1 MTPEWIYLLKAN
13 VGIALFYA
21 FYKLFCQRDTFFQ
34 WRRIALLSFL
44 GMSFVYPLLNIQHW
58 VKEQPSMY
66 ELAAYYATFM
76 DEGEHVSAPV
86 TATSEIPGILTICY
100 YLYLIGVVVLS
111 IRFLVQLLS
120 ILRMRWIGKAT
131 TLNGQC
137 IISLPC
143 YVSPFSFFQW
153 IFIHLPMLDKESQH
167 EILMHEKTHAKQ
179 WHSVDVIISE
189 IINIVCWFNPFMWL
203 LKSEIR
209 LNLEYLADN
218 KVVETSIDHKQY
230 QYHLLGLTHISKQT
244 GLYNNF
250 NVSHLKRRIIMMNK
264 KRTRTAGRIKYAL
277 FAPLAAAL
285 LLVSNIEAVARTV
298 EKVMDASEATNTV
311 PQDKPKEDQIFQIC
325 EVPPQFPGG
334 VVEWMKFL
342 SANMKYPAEAKEK
355 KQEGRV
361 IVQFIVEKDGS
372 ITNAKVVRGVSPLL
386 DQEALR
392 VVGIMPKWNPATQ
405 RGQAVRVQYT
415 LPVMFSLNGK
425 IDEMQ
430 QHQVNMKPNEKGIYN
445 LVEEPAS
452 FPGGMANCLK
462 FLSENVKYPED
473 CKKEGIQGRVIAQF
487 IIDKDGSVKDV
498 KIVRGVHPSLDK
510 EAIRVI
516 EAMPK
521 WTPGKVKGEPVK
533 CQYTL
538 PIAFKI

>member
-66 ELAAYYATFM
+66 ELATYYATFM
-76 DEGEHVSAPV
+76 DEGENISAPV
-86 TATSEIPGILTICY
+86 TATCEIPGILTICY

-111 IRFLVQLLS
+111 LRFLVQLLS

-167 EILMHEKTHAKQ
+167 EILMHEQTHAKQ

-298 EKVMDASEATNTV
+298 EKVMDAPEATNTV
-311 PQDKPKEDQIFQIC
+311 PQDKPKEDPIFQIC

-392 VVGIMPKWNPATQ
+392 VVGIMPRWNPGTQ

-425 IDEMQ
+425 TDEIQ
-430 QHQVNMKPNEKGIYN
+430 QHQVEIKPNEKGIYN
-445 LVEEPAS
+445 IVEEAAS

-473 CKKEGIQGRVIAQF
+473 CKKESIQGRVIAQF
-487 IIDKDGSVKDV
+487 IIDKDGSVIDV

-533 CQYTL
+533 SQFTL

>member
-1 MTPEWIYLLKAN
+1 
-13 VGIALFYA
+13 
-21 FYKLFCQRDTFFQ
+21 
-34 WRRIALLSFL
+34 
-44 GMSFVYPLLNIQHW
+44 
-58 VKEQPSMY
+58 
-66 ELAAYYATFM
+66 
-76 DEGEHVSAPV
+76 
-86 TATSEIPGILTICY
+86 
-100 YLYLIGVVVLS
+100 
-111 IRFLVQLLS
+111 
-120 ILRMRWIGKAT
+120 
-131 TLNGQC
+131 
-137 IISLPC
+137 
-143 YVSPFSFFQW
+143 
-153 IFIHLPMLDKESQH
+153 
-167 EILMHEKTHAKQ
+167 
-179 WHSVDVIISE
+179 
-189 IINIVCWFNPFMWL
+189 
-203 LKSEIR
+203 
-209 LNLEYLADN
+209 
-218 KVVETSIDHKQY
+218 
-230 QYHLLGLTHISKQT
+230 
-244 GLYNNF
+244 
-250 NVSHLKRRIIMMNK
+250 MMNK

-277 FAPLAAAL
+277 FAPLATAL

-298 EKVMDASEATNTV
+298 EKVMDAPEATNTV
-311 PQDKPKEDQIFQIC
+311 PQDKPKEDQIFLIC

-334 VVEWMKFL
+334 MVEWMKFL

-392 VVGIMPKWNPATQ
+392 VVGIMPRWNPGTQ

-425 IDEMQ
+425 TDEIQ
-430 QHQVNMKPNEKGIYN
+430 QHQVEIKPNEKGIYN
-445 LVEEPAS
+445 IVEEPAS

-487 IIDKDGSVKDV
+487 IIDKDGSIKDV

-510 EAIRVI
+510 ESIRVI
-516 EAMPK
+516 ESMPK

>member
-66 ELAAYYATFM
+66 ELATYYATFM
-76 DEGEHVSAPV
+76 DEGENISAPV
-86 TATSEIPGILTICY
+86 TATSEIPGILIICY

-131 TLNGQC
+131 TLNGQR

-143 YVSPFSFFQW
+143 YVSPFSFYQW

-445 LVEEPAS
+445 IVEEPAS

-487 IIDKDGSVKDV
+487 IIDKDGSIKDV

-538 PIAFKI
+538 PVAFKI

>member
-66 ELAAYYATFM
+66 ELATYYATFM
-76 DEGEHVSAPV
+76 DEGENISAPV
-86 TATSEIPGILTICY
+86 TATSEIPGILIICY

-131 TLNGQC
+131 TLNGQR

-487 IIDKDGSVKDV
+487 IIDKDGSIKDV

-510 EAIRVI
+510 ESIRVI
-516 EAMPK
+516 ESMPK

>member
-66 ELAAYYATFM
+66 ELATYYATFM
-76 DEGEHVSAPV
+76 DESENVSAPV
-86 TATSEIPGILTICY
+86 TATSEIPGILIICY
-100 YLYLIGVVVLS
+100 YLYIIGVVVLS
-111 IRFLVQLLS
+111 LRFLVQLLS

-167 EILMHEKTHAKQ
+167 EILMHEQTHAKQ

-325 EVPPQFPGG
+325 EVPPQYPGG
-334 VVEWMKFL
+334 VGECMKFL
-342 SANMKYPAEAKEK
+342 GSNIKYPAEAVAK
-355 KQEGRV
+355 KLEGRV
-361 IVQFIVEKDGS
+361 IVQMIIEKDGS
-372 ITNAKVVRGVSPLL
+372 ITNTKVVRSVSPLL

-392 VVGIMPKWNPATQ
+392 VVGIMPRWNPGTQ

-425 IDEMQ
+425 IDEIQ
-430 QHQVNMKPNEKGIYN
+430 EHQVNMKPNEKGIYN

-487 IIDKDGSVKDV
+487 IIDKDGSIKDV

-510 EAIRVI
+510 ESIRVI
-516 EAMPK
+516 ESMPK